1 MHRNILSFTVFISS
15 FIFTPAAYAHEMWLL
30 SVNEVITLNALS
42 IPTAFMFNNPI
53 SLLVMTIMSLLF
65 LVAYYGEIYFKDIE
79 NQYADKI
86 MPLVTHYIPVI
97 MRLSLGLVLLYA
109 AFGILPRHGNSTG
122 TPTLF
127 VPDLMLKIL
136 GNWGQ
141 IFSYAQIIIAAML
154 LLGVYVRIAA
164 SGIIM
169 LVVMGAAAFGA
180 DMMVS
185 YAAHFMMP
193 ALFLLC
199 VGAGQILKLPDNII
213 LKFSSKINLKM
224 QKISDFFASC
234 DMDIIYRTILFG
246 TGFNF
251 MFLGVYFKF
260 MQPNLIIGI
269 LSSGAFPLFGLPVE
283 YVALIMACIE
293 VFAGLCLMMG
303 ILVRPISA
311 LLLCAM
317 TLFSVILG
325 ENPIMHGN
333 LYGLMILCFVY
344 GSVKY
349 DTDDVFDLKNRVL
362 NHRVLKPR
370 HHHFA

>member
-1 MHRNILSFTVFISS
+1 MHRNILFFTLFTFSLIFINS
-15 FIFTPAAYAHEMWLL
+15 PAAYAHEMWLL
-30 SVNEVITLNALS
+30 SVTEVITLNALS
-42 IPTAFMFNNPI
+42 VPTAFMFDNPI
-53 SLLVMTIMSLLF
+53 ALLVMTIISLLF

-86 MPLVTHYIPVI
+86 MPVVTHYIPII
-97 MRLSLGLVLLYA
+97 MRVSLGLVLLYA
-109 AFGILPRHGNSTG
+109 AFGILPRHGNETG

-136 GNWGQ
+136 GDWGN
-141 IFSYAQIIIAAML
+141 IFAYAQIIIAAML

-164 SGIIM
+164 SGIIV
-169 LVVMGAAAFGA
+169 LVVMGSAAFGA

-199 VGAGQILKLPDNII
+199 VGAGQILNLPDNITSTI
-213 LKFSSKINLKM
+213 SPKM

-251 MFLGVYFKF
+251 LFLGVYFKF

-269 LSSGAFPLFGLPVE
+269 LSSSAFPLFGLPVE

-311 LLLCAM
+311 LLLFAM

-349 DTDDVFDLKNRVL
+349 DTDDVFDLKQRVL

-370 HHHFA
+370 HHHYA